1 MSDSRCV
8 PAEWAPQS
16 TLILTWPHHGTD
28 WRDRL
33 AEVEPVFEQIARETL
48 AFQNVLISC
57 ENVIRAESLEST
69 LNAYARTHDLPGRV
83 RGLMAPS
90 NDTWARDHAPIG
102 VLTSEGPV
110 LVDFQFN
117 GWGGKYDWE
126 KDNAITGHLA
136 RQHAFD
142 GHPIETV
149 DFVLEGGSI
158 DSDGAGTLLTTS
170 QCLLT
175 PTRNPSHDRRGIEA
189 VLSETLGADRV
200 LWLDHGYL
208 AGDDTDCHIDTLAR
222 FCAADTITYMRCE
235 DPTDEHYGALNAM
248 ENELGRFTQ
257 RDGTPYRLVPLPW
270 PDPIRDAAGNRLPAS
285 YANFLIINGAVL
297 APVYDVA
304 QDDAAVATL
313 TELFPDRQVI
323 PIPCRSLIEQG
334 GSLHCLTMQI
344 PSGDAP
350 V

>member
-1 MSDSRCV
+1 MSDSRYM

-33 AEVEPVFEQIARETL
+33 AEVEPVFEQIARATL

-69 LNAYARTHDLPGRV
+69 LNAFAREQGLPGRV

-90 NDTWARDHAPIG
+90 NDTWARDHAPIS
-102 VLTSEGPV
+102 VVTPEGPA
-110 LVDFQFN
+110 LVDFRFN
-117 GWGGKYDWE
+117 GWGGKYGWE

-136 RQHAFD
+136 RQHAFE
-142 GHPIETV
+142 GRSVETV

-175 PTRNPSHDRRGIEA
+175 PTRNPDHDRRAIEA
-189 VLSETLGADRV
+189 LLLETLGAERV

-208 AGDDTDCHIDTLAR
+208 SGDDTDCHIDTLAR
-222 FCAADTITYMRCE
+222 FCGPETITYMRCD
-235 DPTDEHYGALNAM
+235 DPSDEHYGALNAM
-248 ENELGRFTQ
+248 ENELDGFCQ

-270 PDPIRDAAGNRLPAS
+270 PDAIRDEAGNRLPVS
-285 YANFLIINGAVL
+285 YANFLIINNAVL
-297 APVYDVA
+297 APVYDVP
-304 QDDAAVATL
+304 QDEAALATL
-313 TELFPDRQVI
+313 GELFPERQII
-323 PIPCRSLIEQG
+323 PIPCRRIIEQG
-334 GSLHCLTMQI
+334 GSLHCLTMQLPAGEV
-344 PSGDAP
+344 PS
-350 V
+350 